1 MLLNQWL
8 RHWVPADHLVH
19 FIIDVVAGLD
29 LRAARVNKR
38 GGVDAEATSS
48 NAKSSLSLSHS
59 KILMENPCRRHPSK
73 MAQPFWLLAAR
84 GQSPTRC

>member
-19 FIIDVVAGLD
+19 LIIDVVAGLD
-29 LRAARVNKR
+29 LSAARVNKR
-38 GGVDAEATSS
+38 DGVGAEATSS

-59 KILMENPCRRHPSK
+59 KIPRKILVASIPPKWRSH
-73 MAQPFWLLAAR
+73 F
-84 GQSPTRC
+84 GF